1 MKNWRFGMRVLR
13 NFMLVPVILS
23 VLLFVSCGP
32 DYTGKG
38 GSILNADE
46 AVGMMGSDGVVL
58 VDTQKANFY
67 QMEHV
72 SGAVNIQR
80 ADIVVNEPYPNL
92 VGPKSQIEKALGS
105 KGISNDTTVLIYD
118 TNKNMDS
125 ARLWWTMLA
134 YGHSPEKVKVVSGGL
149 EALRAAGAS
158 IDSEKV
164 SVSAVGYSA
173 KDFNSSMMATL
184 NEVKAQVNSP
194 AEDTCI
200 IDTRTIEE
208 FEEGTIPGSIHYNFE
223 NNNFGDGTYRTIEQ
237 IRINYLEL
245 GVEPDET
252 VIMYCKT
259 SIRGAQTYLALY
271 NAGYRNLK
279 LYDGA
284 WVEWSSKPS
293 LPVQKPEETGAP
305 VPTVQDGS

>member
-1 MKNWRFGMRVLR
+1 MKVLR
-13 NFMLVPVILS
+13 KIPWILTVLS

-32 DYTGKG
+32 DFAENGN
-38 GSILNADE
+38 SIIEADE
-46 AVGMMGSDGVVL
+46 AVGMIGDTGVVL

-67 QMEHV
+67 QMEHAA
-72 SGAVNIQR
+72 GAVNIGR
-80 ADIVVNEPYPNL
+80 ADIVVNEPYPNM
-92 VGPKSQIEKALGS
+92 VGTKQQIEQVLGS

-134 YGHSPEKVKVVSGGL
+134 YGHSPDRVKVISGGL

-158 IDSEKV
+158 IDSDKV
-164 SVSAVGYSA
+164 SVTSVSYTA
-173 KDFNSSMMATL
+173 KDFDDSMMVGL

-194 AEDTCI
+194 DANTCI

-208 FEEGTIPGSIHYNFE
+208 FQEGTIPGSIHYNFE
-223 NNNFGDGTYRTIEQ
+223 NNNFGDGTFRPVQQ

-245 GVEPDET
+245 GVEPDDT
-252 VIMYCKT
+252 VMMFCKT

-279 LYDGA
+279 LYDAA

-293 LPVQKPEETGAP
+293 LPVQKPEATGAP

>member
-1 MKNWRFGMRVLR
+1 MRVLR
-13 NFMLVPVILS
+13 NMLLIPVLLS

-32 DYTGKG
+32 DFAGEG
-38 GSILNADE
+38 DSIIEADE
-46 AVGMMGSDGVVL
+46 AIGMIGKDGVVL
-58 VDTQKANFY
+58 VDTQGANYY

-72 SGAVNIQR
+72 SGAVNIAR

-92 VGPKSQIEKALGS
+92 VGTKSQIEKVLGS
-105 KGISNDTTVLIYD
+105 RGISNDATVLIYD

-134 YGHSPEKVKVVSGGL
+134 YGHSPEKVKVVSGGMD
-149 EALRAAGAS
+149 ALRAAGAS
-158 IDSEKV
+158 VDSEKV
-164 SVSAVGYSA
+164 LLSPVRYTA
-173 KDFNSSMMATL
+173 KNFDDSMIATL
-184 NEVKAQVNSP
+184 EEVKAQVNSP
-194 AEDTCI
+194 SEDTCI
-200 IDTRTIEE
+200 IDTRTDEE
-208 FEEGTIPGSIHYNFE
+208 FAEGTIPGSLHYNFE
-223 NNNFGDGTYRTIEQ
+223 NNNFSDGTYRSVQQ

-245 GVEPDET
+245 GVEPDDT
-252 VIMYCKT
+252 VILFCKT

-293 LPVQKPEETGAP
+293 LPVQKPEESGAP

>member
-1 MKNWRFGMRVLR
+1 MRVLR
-13 NFMLVPVILS
+13 NILLVPVILS
-23 VLLFVSCGP
+23 VLLCVSCGP
-32 DYTGKG
+32 DFAGKG
-38 GSILNADE
+38 DSIIEADE
-46 AVGMMGSDGVVL
+46 AVGMIGNDGVVL

-67 QMEHV
+67 QMEHA
-72 SGAVNIQR
+72 SGAVNIGR

-92 VGPKSQIEKALGS
+92 VGTKQQIEQALGS
-105 KGISNDTTVLIYD
+105 KGISKDTTVLIYD

-134 YGHSPEKVKVVSGGL
+134 YGHSPDKVKVVSGGL
-149 EALRAAGAS
+149 EALRAAGAA

-164 SVSAVGYSA
+164 TVSGVSYTAQ
-173 KDFNSSMMATL
+173 DFDDSMMATL

-194 AEDTCI
+194 DAETCI

-208 FEEGTIPGSIHYNFE
+208 FQEGTIPGSIHYNFE
-223 NNNFGDGTYRTIEQ
+223 NNNFGDGTFRTVEQ

-252 VIMYCKT
+252 VIMFCKT
-259 SIRGAQTYLALY
+259 SIRGAQTHLALY

-293 LPVQKPEETGAP
+293 LPVQKPEETGVP
-305 VPTVQDGS
+305 VPSVQDGS

>member
-1 MKNWRFGMRVLR
+1 MRVLR